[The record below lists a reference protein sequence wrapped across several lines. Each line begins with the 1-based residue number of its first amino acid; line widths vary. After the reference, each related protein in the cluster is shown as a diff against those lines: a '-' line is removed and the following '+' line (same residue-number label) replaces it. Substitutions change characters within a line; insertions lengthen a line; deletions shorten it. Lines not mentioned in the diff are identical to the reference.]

1 MDEDL
6 VSIHQKALQ
15 KVYFSPPASSCD
27 RDPEVSLLKQ
37 QLAALRKRR
46 LDLSS
51 EIQKL
56 EFEQRLLPLSEELRT
71 HTLRT
76 TRQHV
81 DDSYRHFLEKPPAP
95 SKEKDDEKGL
105 ARRMQS
111 LRKRRRIVGSHRI
124 AGVSIAP
131 SQHYDDNILTVRID
145 VCVEGRYTAK
155 HFMFFDII
163 TTCQT
168 EDDEQEGE
176 PQYFLRL
183 AQHTLQPSIPL
194 TKVLRQHFGGELM
207 LRLTT
212 TALLTEDVM
221 IKLRNLVGTLQD
233 VCYAHAVRRQGVEC
247 LEKQIHSN
255 TQHGISNLVVTRDTL
270 RRIDFD
276 ATFANHRGETRT
288 LTIKLIYD
296 DELSPLPTT
305 VSATS
310 QQNESDDDDPQFS
323 TGASKVLQSK
333 PLWRFLEEG
342 RRLLWRT
349 HGE

>member
-1 MDEDL
+1 M
-6 VSIHQKALQ
+6 SIHQKALQ
-15 KVYFSPPASSCD
+15 KVFFSPQKSNGD

-37 QLAALRKRR
+37 QLATLRKRR
-46 LDLSS
+46 LDLHS
-51 EIQKL
+51 EIQQV

-71 HTLRT
+71 HASRT
-76 TRQHV
+76 TRHHV
-81 DDSYRHFLEKPPAP
+81 DDSYRHFLEKPPP
-95 SKEKDDEKGL
+95 KEKDDEKGL

-163 TTCQT
+163 VRQT
-168 EDDEQEGE
+168 GDNDQEE
-176 PQYFLRL
+176 ESQYFLRL

-194 TKVLRQHFGGELM
+194 TKVLREHFGGELM

-212 TALLTEDVM
+212 TALLTEDVTT
-221 IKLRNLVGTLQD
+221 KVRNLVGTLQD

-247 LEKQIHSN
+247 LEKQIHTSK
-255 TQHGISNLVVTRDTL
+255 QEHGISNLVVTRDTL

-276 ATFANHRGETRT
+276 ATFANHRGESRT

-296 DELSPLPTT
+296 DEQSPLPTT
-305 VSATS
+305 VSAAS
-310 QQNESDDDDPQFS
+310 QQNESDDEDPQFLA
-323 TGASKVLQSK
+323 GASKLLESK
-333 PLWRFLEEG
+333 PLWLFLEEG
-342 RRLLWRT
+342 QRLL
-349 HGE
+349 